1 MTNSFRKTLLLT
13 AGIAALSAI
22 VPVLSG
28 VARAVDKGDR
38 KHDTVD
44 VDVQERKRP
53 KGKQEAAPNKPEI
66 TRNRAFI
73 VATETRLKSEIE
85 KAISYLAK
93 TEKRMPAQST
103 ARLEMLEKLVNLH
116 LELAVYEA
124 NAEYRNYDSDYESWE
139 NSGRK
144 GREPKLNTTKSMT
157 QWKVVAQ
164 RAEYVLKTFPRS
176 KNSDV
181 TMFNQAV
188 SYQYLQRDKEAA
200 RAYSAL
206 ITKYPNS
213 VKAGDAYFQLGDFYF
228 DRTDFRNAMNNYK
241 QALRYKRSRGYA
253 WSLFKLGWCS
263 YNLGSHTGALAYWK
277 QTVIA
282 AKSTGDKGG
291 GAQLR
296 DEALRDM
303 VYAWAE
309 TKQVEPAIAYYRAN
323 GGGKFI
329 AAFLK
334 LLSQTFSYQGQ
345 YNEAIKVLKRFQEV
359 EPNSPGAPDA
369 QKEIIGLNYELN
381 RWPQLWTELAAFP
394 RMYGETSGW
403 AQANSGDKKLVLE
416 TQALVRDQIIY
427 YAKIT
432 HKSAQKDDDK
442 ALYGE
447 AMKGYELYLKFYPKG
462 KEVAEVRYNM
472 ADIEYFLKNYRESG
486 KLYFEIA
493 SLGKE
498 NAVIIGKG
506 DKPRNVHKDASRYML
521 DSYYLDFEPELKS
534 LLKQKPDFT
543 KPARPLSGRAQ
554 NFVKGCGYYRRWYPD
569 DKKNVKTCDVYITEV
584 YFRNNDK
591 ARASRYL
598 WVLATKYSTE
608 KEGPQAVENLIPLY
622 KNDRKALVEAADR
635 LLKIQAYQ
643 KGEIGKK
650 LQDLKRGAELE
661 EIGKISDASK
671 RAKAYEEQGRKNP
684 KAADADK
691 LFYNAAVDYIKA
703 GMIGSAI
710 SNYLTVIK
718 EYPKTPQV
726 KDSVLQVAKLNDKRL
741 DFAAAAAYYLQFLE
755 KYPKEKEALPALG
768 RAGELY
774 AASESPRAVAT
785 CTELAKS
792 DSDGA
797 KVLFDRMIRSAF
809 ASKSYER
816 MMALTNQNYMKFNLS
831 AEERII
837 AYHRMYVAYGGRG
850 QSAAQASDEILK
862 IYQKSRGQVSGEA
875 LRYVG
880 EMVFKRNAG
889 EAQKFAALKLQG
901 GTVDALVGSIQK
913 KVQGLGK
920 LQQAFD
926 QVLATKDAYWGV
938 AALYELGYARETLAF
953 ELENPPGIKGASLED
968 VKSKLAPDA
977 QAAKAEAKKFYA
989 TALESI
995 NKFHVYSNYSP
1006 KVVSGFARISGT
1018 KITFEDWVEEP
1029 DFVAAEIPESIASAV
1044 SGGED

>member
-1 MTNSFRKTLLLT
+1 MVKTLLAT
-13 AGIAALSAI
+13 VGVLSASI
-22 VPVLSG
+22 LVPSFRNE
-28 VARAVDKGDR
+28 ARAVEKSDR
-38 KHDTVD
+38 KHDSVD

-53 KGKQEAAPNKPEI
+53 KGSKEQAPTKPEI
-66 TRNRAFI
+66 SRNRAFLI
-73 VATETRLKSEIE
+73 ATETRLKSEIE
-85 KAISYLAK
+85 KAIAYLAK

-124 NAEYRNYDSDYESWE
+124 NAEYRNYDTQYEAWE
-139 NSGRK
+139 NGGRK
-144 GREPKLNTTKSMT
+144 GTEPKLNTSRSNN

-263 YNLGSHTGALAYWK
+263 YNLGNHNGALTYWK

-282 AKSTGDKGG
+282 AKVSGDKGG
-291 GAQLR
+291 AQLK

-309 TKQVEPAIAYYRAN
+309 IKQVEPAIAYYRAN

-359 EPNSPGAPDA
+359 EPNSPDGPDA
-369 QKEIIGLNYELN
+369 QKEIVGLNYELN

-394 RMYGETSGW
+394 RLYGEGSSW
-403 AQANSGDKKLVLE
+403 AQANSGDRKVVLE
-416 TQALVRDQIIY
+416 AQSLIRDQIMY

-432 HKSAQKDDDK
+432 HKSAQKDDEK
-442 ALYGE
+442 ALYAE

-462 KEVAEVRYNM
+462 KEVAEVKYNM
-472 ADIEYFLKNYRESG
+472 ADIQYFLKDYRESG
-486 KLYFEIA
+486 KLYFEVA

-498 NAVIIGKG
+498 NAVIVGKDG
-506 DKPRNVHKDASRYML
+506 KARNVHRDAARYML
-521 DSYYLDFEPELKS
+521 DSYYLDFEPELKV
-534 LLKQKPDFT
+534 LLKQKPDFS

-554 NFVKGCGYYRRWYPD
+554 NFVKGCGYYRRWYQD

-608 KEGPQAVENLIPLY
+608 KEGLQAVENLIPLY

-635 LLKIQAYQ
+635 LLKIPAYQ

-650 LQDLKRGAELE
+650 LRDLKRGAELE
-661 EIGKISDASK
+661 EIGKIADSAK
-671 RAKAYEEQGRKNP
+671 RAKAYEDQGRKNP

-703 GMIGSAI
+703 GMVTNAI
-710 SNYLTVIK
+710 TNYMVVIK

-726 KDSVLQVAKLNDKRL
+726 KDSILQVAKLNDKRL

-768 RAGELY
+768 RACELY
-774 AASESPRAVAT
+774 AAAESPRAVPT
-785 CTELAKS
+785 CTELAKT
-792 DSDGA
+792 DADGA

-809 ASKSYER
+809 AAKSYER
-816 MMALTNQNYMKFNLS
+816 VTQLTTQNYMKFSLS

-837 AYHRMYVAYGGRG
+837 AYYRIYSAYGGRG
-850 QSAAQASDEILK
+850 QTAAQSGEEILK
-862 IYQKSRGQVSGEA
+862 TYQKARGQVSGEA

-880 EMVFKRNAG
+880 EMVFKRVSG
-889 EAQKFAALKLQG
+889 ESAKFAALKLQG

-920 LQQAFD
+920 LQQAYD
-926 QVLATKDAYWGV
+926 QVLATKDAFWGV
-938 AALYELGYARETLAF
+938 AALYELGRAREVLAE
-953 ELENPPGIKGASLED
+953 ELDNPPGIKGASLDD
-968 VKSKLAPDA
+968 VKAKLAPDA
-977 QAAKAEAKKFYA
+977 QAAKGEAKKFYA

-995 NKFHVYSNYSP
+995 SKFHVYSKYSQ
-1006 KVVSGFARISGT
+1006 KVVSGYARISGM
-1018 KITFEDWVEEP
+1018 KMTFEDWVEEP
-1029 DFVAAEIPESIASAV
+1029 DFVAAEVPESIASAV
-1044 SGGED
+1044 AGGED